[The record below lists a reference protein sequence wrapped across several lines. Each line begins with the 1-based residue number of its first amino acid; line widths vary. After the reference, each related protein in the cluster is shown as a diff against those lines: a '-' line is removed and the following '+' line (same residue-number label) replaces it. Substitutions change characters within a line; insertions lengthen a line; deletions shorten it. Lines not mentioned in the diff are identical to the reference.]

1 MPRPEPAEY
10 NQSIQSPKLCFADP
24 ELRSG
29 LPELDGLGLPRAVSG
44 AFASVYQMHCGRRTW
59 AVRCFLR
66 EFTDQ
71 EQRYGEIARHLATA
85 GLPYTVGFEFQAR
98 GIRVGGRWHPILK
111 MEWVQ
116 GEPLNAYMQRHL
128 HDQASMRRLADRW
141 LEMMRAL
148 GRSGIAHGDLQ
159 PGNVM
164 VVNGDLRLID
174 YDGMYVPALSGLP
187 SHEVGHRD
195 YQSPSRSASHTGS
208 YLDNFSAWVI
218 YLSLLAFSEDPGLG
232 THVAPDAEHLIF
244 SKADFDR
251 PGSSKT
257 FRDLQRLQ
265 DPEIQALVPV
275 FRSFVSKDPSLVPPL
290 ARDMHRHGASPSART
305 GPLPSWIDE
314 PPPVRAL
321 AADTSR
327 SAATSPWGAADW
339 MMEHLRHRAIVP
351 VDAAQSRWVL
361 SWLIPVACASLLIGG
376 SLTAPVAFSDA
387 VGALGLV
394 LLLLLVLLIRYLTLP
409 EVSQM
414 LSAWI
419 ELRVAEIM
427 VWFARDA
434 LARIEE
440 QQRALGPSAQR
451 LLTELEGRQ
460 LELDRRE
467 QEELCGLDRDLD
479 TTLQSIDVE
488 EKASWGDQLTE
499 IGQALQD
506 HQDRYL
512 AAALARVSL
521 SRANIRGVSPELQHR
536 LDASGITT
544 ALDLADIR
552 DVQTGHAVA
561 DQETHIGPAE
571 AGALEDWQCEV
582 ETHAREGM
590 PRSLPSGVVGGIST
604 RYRNKRRGLEQ
615 RRSNALKQATAGR
628 DGTRRRYA
636 QRRARLARR
645 IVDVRDRLEQQGLE
659 LDRKKAAQVE
669 TLRRRHAAADVAR
682 QRLGRCRAVSPKDYL
697 WSLLRSN
704 KQVDP

>member
-10 NQSIQSPKLCFADP
+10 NQSIQNPNLCFADP

-29 LPELDGLGLPRAVSG
+29 LPELDSPGLPRAVSG
-44 AFASVYQMHCGRRTW
+44 AFASVYRMHCGRRVW

-85 GLPYTVGFEFQAR
+85 GLAYTVGFEFQAR

-116 GEPLNAYMQRHL
+116 GEPLNAYIQRHL
-128 HDQASMRRLADRW
+128 HDQASMRRLAGRW

-159 PGNVM
+159 PGNLM
-164 VVNGDLRLID
+164 VVNGELRLID
-174 YDGMYVPALSGLP
+174 YDGMYVPALSGLQ

-195 YQSPSRSASHTGS
+195 YQSPSRGASHAGS

-232 THVAPDAEHLIF
+232 AHVASHAEHLLF
-244 SKADFDR
+244 SKADFER
-251 PGSSKT
+251 PGASKA

-305 GPLPSWIDE
+305 RPLPSWIDE
-314 PPPVRAL
+314 PPPVRAS
-321 AADTSR
+321 AADTSLR
-327 SAATSPWGAADW
+327 AATSPWGAADW

-361 SWLIPVACASLLIGG
+361 SWLIPVVCASLLIGG
-376 SLTAPVAFSDA
+376 PFTAPVAVSDA
-387 VGALGLV
+387 GGALGLV

-409 EVSQM
+409 DVTRM
-414 LSAWI
+414 LAAWV
-419 ELRVAEIM
+419 ELRADEIM

-440 QQRALGPSAQR
+440 RQRALGPMWQR

-460 LELDRRE
+460 LDLDRRE
-467 QEELCGLDRDLD
+467 HEELCGLDRHLQ
-479 TTLQSIDVE
+479 TTLQEIDAE
-488 EKASWGDQLTE
+488 ERASWGDQLTE

-512 AAALARVSL
+512 VAALARARSC
-521 SRANIRGVSPELQHR
+521 
-536 LDASGITT
+536 DA
-544 ALDLADIR
+544 AWR
-552 DVQTGHAVA
+552 
-561 DQETHIGPAE
+561 
-571 AGALEDWQCEV
+571 
-582 ETHAREGM
+582 
-590 PRSLPSGVVGGIST
+590 
-604 RYRNKRRGLEQ
+604 
-615 RRSNALKQATAGR
+615 
-628 DGTRRRYA
+628 
-636 QRRARLARR
+636 
-645 IVDVRDRLEQQGLE
+645 
-659 LDRKKAAQVE
+659 
-669 TLRRRHAAADVAR
+669 
-682 QRLGRCRAVSPKDYL
+682 
-697 WSLLRSN
+697 
-704 KQVDP
+704 

>member
-44 AFASVYQMHCGRRTW
+44 AFASVYQMHCGRRNW

-71 EQRYGEIARHLATA
+71 EQRYAEIARHLATA

-116 GEPLNAYMQRHL
+116 GEPLNAYIQRHL
-128 HDQASMRRLADRW
+128 YDQVSMRRLADRW

-148 GRSGIAHGDLQ
+148 GGSGIAHADLQ

-232 THVAPDAEHLIF
+232 AHVAPDAEHLLF

-251 PGSSKT
+251 PGSSKA

-290 ARDMHRHGASPSART
+290 ARDMHRHSASPSART
-305 GPLPSWIDE
+305 GPLPSWIDAT
-314 PPPVRAL
+314 PVRA
-321 AADTSR
+321 AATVTPR
-327 SAATSPWGAADW
+327 REATSPWGAADW

-351 VDAAQSRWVL
+351 VDTAQSRWVL
-361 SWLIPVACASLLIGG
+361 SWLIPVACASLLVGG
-376 SLTAPVAFSDA
+376 SFAAPVAVSDA

-409 EVSQM
+409 EVSRM

-440 QQRALGPSAQR
+440 RQRAPEPSRQQ

-467 QEELCGLDRDLD
+467 QEELCGLDRELQ
-479 TTLQSIDVE
+479 TTLKAIDAE
-488 EKASWGDQLTE
+488 ERASWGDQLTE
-499 IGQALQD
+499 ISQALQD
-506 HQDRYL
+506 HQDKYL
-512 AAALARVSL
+512 AAALARASL
-521 SRANIRGVSPELQHR
+521 SGANIRGVSPELR
-536 LDASGITT
+536 RRVKVSGIRT
-544 ALDLADIR
+544 ALDLAAIR
-552 DVQTGHAVA
+552 GVQTGHTANG
-561 DQETHIGPAE
+561 QEVLIKPAE
-571 AGALEDWQCEV
+571 ARALEDWRCGV
-582 ETHAREGM
+582 ESHAREGM
-590 PRSLPSGVVGGIST
+590 PRSLPSGVVGRIST

-615 RRSNALKQATAGR
+615 RRSNALQRATATR

-645 IVDVRDRLEQQGLE
+645 TVDVRDRLEQQELE
-659 LDRKKAAQVE
+659 LGRKKAARAE
-669 TLRRRHAAADVAR
+669 TLRRRHAAADMAR
-682 QRLGRCRAVSPKDYL
+682 QRLDRCRAVSPKECL

>member
-10 NQSIQSPKLCFADP
+10 NHSIQSPKLCFADP

-29 LPELDGLGLPRAVSG
+29 LAELDSLGLPRAVSG
-44 AFASVYQMHCGRRTW
+44 AFVSVYRMHCGRRDW

-85 GLPYTVGFEFQAR
+85 RLTYTVGFEFQAR

-116 GEPLNAYMQRHL
+116 GEPLNAYIQRHL
-128 HDQASMRRLADRW
+128 HDHASMRRLADRW

-232 THVAPDAEHLIF
+232 AHVAPDAEHLLF
-244 SKADFDR
+244 SKADFER
-251 PGSSKT
+251 PGSSKA
-257 FRDLQRLQ
+257 FRDLQSLQ

-290 ARDMHRHGASPSART
+290 ARDMHRHGASPSAHT

-314 PPPVRAL
+314 PPPVRAPA

-327 SAATSPWGAADW
+327 RAATSPWGAADW
-339 MMEHLRHRAIVP
+339 MMEHLRHRTIVP

-361 SWLIPVACASLLIGG
+361 SWLIPVACATLLIGG
-376 SLTAPVAFSDA
+376 PFTAPVAASDA
-387 VGALGLV
+387 GGALGLV
-394 LLLLLVLLIRYLTLP
+394 LLLLLVLQIRYLTLP
-409 EVSQM
+409 DVSRM
-414 LSAWI
+414 LAAWI
-419 ELRVAEIM
+419 ELRVAEIA

-440 QQRALGPSAQR
+440 RQRALGPSGQR
-451 LLTELEGRQ
+451 LLTKLEGLQ
-460 LELDRRE
+460 LDLDHRE
-467 QEELCGLDRDLD
+467 QEELCGLDRDLE
-479 TTLQSIDVE
+479 TTLQGIDAE
-488 EKASWGDQLTE
+488 EQASWGDQLTE
-499 IGQALQD
+499 IGQVLQD

-512 AAALARVSL
+512 VAALARASL
-521 SRANIRGVSPELQHR
+521 SGANIRGVSPELRRR
-536 LDASGITT
+536 LEVSGVRT

-552 DVQTGHAVA
+552 DVQTGRSV
-561 DQETHIGPAE
+561 DGQEVLIGLSE
-571 AGALEDWQCEV
+571 ARALDDWRCGV
-582 ETHAREGM
+582 ETRAWEGM
-590 PRSLPSGVVGGIST
+590 PRSLPPGVVGGIST
-604 RYRNKRRGLEQ
+604 RYRNKRHGLER
-615 RRSNALKQATAGR
+615 RRSNALQRATAGR

-636 QRRARLARR
+636 QRRTRLARH
-645 IVDVRDRLEQQGLE
+645 IVDARDRLERQELE
-659 LDRKKAAQVE
+659 LDRKMAVRDE
-669 TLRRRHAAADVAR
+669 TLRRRYAAADVAR
-682 QRLGRCRAVSPKDYL
+682 QRLDQCRAVSPKECL
-697 WSLLRSN
+697 RSLLGSN
-704 KQVDP
+704 K